1 MKPVVA
7 GATHRNGEHYKNV
20 ARESELAQLPASTTI
35 NMYYI
40 GEVLEEHAGAEVAKE
55 VLDDLPPRSSDVI
68 QVAPDNEVDALDDLP
83 LRASDVIQVAAPDND
98 EVPSRAITQQCQQQQ
113 QRQPKAQEPEA
124 KPPRKGHHEQ
134 WQRHSASS
142 STGNGTVPSRA
153 MATAQGQQQQ
163 WQLGVRVQELEV
175 KLLRKSHHEQWQRH
189 SAITSNGNAN
199 VDSASSSNGNTA
211 SSSTGNADGASTS
224 NGNGGI
230 TAEEPSGAPA
240 AATSTGGPLPAAA
253 AAATA
258 AATST
263 GEWPFGWLDS
273 VNLDLAQQCHQDK
286 ITLATWLRL
295 KESWSEGIGGI
306 WENELV
312 LPNTCYQAHLRS
324 SALKGRR
331 LAIGLSSHSPSK
343 RTKTESIKGLGSH
356 CWIRGILPWMI
367 LPGHPTLLGRTLSRS
382 LAIISD

>member
-20 ARESELAQLPASTTI
+20 ASESEFAQPASTTI

-153 MATAQGQQQQ
+153 MAMPTSTVPAAAMATLPAAALATPTVPAQAMAM
-163 WQLGVRVQELEV
+163 EE
-175 KLLRKSHHEQWQRH
+175 LLRKSHQAHRQRQRQQESGLLGGSILSIWIWLSNATKTKLHWQH
-189 SAITSNGNAN
+189 G
-199 VDSASSSNGNTA
+199 
-211 SSSTGNADGASTS
+211 
-224 NGNGGI
+224 
-230 TAEEPSGAPA
+230 SG
-240 AATSTGGPLPAAA
+240 SKRVG
-253 AAATA
+253 
-258 AATST
+258 
-263 GEWPFGWLDS
+263 
-273 VNLDLAQQCHQDK
+273 QK
-286 ITLATWLRL
+286 
-295 KESWSEGIGGI
+295 
-306 WENELV
+306 ELV
-312 LPNTCYQAHLRS
+312 
-324 SALKGRR
+324 
-331 LAIGLSSHSPSK
+331 
-343 RTKTESIKGLGSH
+343 EF
-356 CWIRGILPWMI
+356 
-367 LPGHPTLLGRTLSRS
+367 GRTNWSCPIP
-382 LAIISD
+382 ATKHI

>member
-20 ARESELAQLPASTTI
+20 ARESELAQLPAITTI
-35 NMYYI
+35 DCYYN

-153 MATAQGQQQQ
+153 MAMPTSTVPAAAMATLPAAMATVPAATLPAQAMAM
-163 WQLGVRVQELEV
+163 EE
-175 KLLRKSHHEQWQRH
+175 LLRKSH
-189 SAITSNGNAN
+189 
-199 VDSASSSNGNTA
+199 
-211 SSSTGNADGASTS
+211 
-224 NGNGGI
+224 
-230 TAEEPSGAPA
+230 
-240 AATSTGGPLPAAA
+240 
-253 AAATA
+253 
-258 AATST
+258 
-263 GEWPFGWLDS
+263 
-273 VNLDLAQQCHQDK
+273 
-286 ITLATWLRL
+286 
-295 KESWSEGIGGI
+295 
-306 WENELV
+306 
-312 LPNTCYQAHLRS
+312 QAHRQRQRQQE
-324 SALKGRR
+324 GHCQPRQQQQR
-331 LAIGLSSHSPSK
+331 Q
-343 RTKTESIKGLGSH
+343 RQRQQESG
-356 CWIRGILPWMI
+356 
-367 LPGHPTLLGRTLSRS
+367 LLGGSILS
-382 LAIISD
+382 I

>member
-20 ARESELAQLPASTTI
+20 ARESELAQPASTTI

-113 QRQPKAQEPEA
+113 RQPKAQEPEA

-153 MATAQGQQQQ
+153 MAMPTSTVPAAAMATLPAAMATVPAATLPAQAMAM
-163 WQLGVRVQELEV
+163 EE
-175 KLLRKSHHEQWQRH
+175 LLRKSH
-189 SAITSNGNAN
+189 
-199 VDSASSSNGNTA
+199 
-211 SSSTGNADGASTS
+211 
-224 NGNGGI
+224 
-230 TAEEPSGAPA
+230 
-240 AATSTGGPLPAAA
+240 
-253 AAATA
+253 
-258 AATST
+258 
-263 GEWPFGWLDS
+263 
-273 VNLDLAQQCHQDK
+273 
-286 ITLATWLRL
+286 
-295 KESWSEGIGGI
+295 
-306 WENELV
+306 
-312 LPNTCYQAHLRS
+312 QAHRQ
-324 SALKGRR
+324 RQR
-331 LAIGLSSHSPSK
+331 QQ
-343 RTKTESIKGLGSH
+343 ESG
-356 CWIRGILPWMI
+356 
-367 LPGHPTLLGRTLSRS
+367 LLGGSILS
-382 LAIISD
+382 I